1 MLLREIFGK
10 NAHSKFFLE
19 IEKFN
24 FLDAERNTPLFYAA
38 EGGFFNSVVLLLV
51 SDKLSFQEKHVLIQQ

>member
-1 MLLREIFGK
+1 MLLREIFSE
-10 NAHSKFFLE
+10 NAHSQFFVE

-24 FLDAERNTPLFYAA
+24 FLDAERNTPLFYSA

-51 SDKLSFQEKHVLIQQ
+51 SGKLSFQEKHVLIQQ